1 MTPESQF
8 DLPQTSFAVLGM
20 LSFQPMSGY
29 DLKQFAD
36 KSIGHFY
43 WSPAKSQIYAELRRL
58 TKAGL
63 VTEEHVEQEARPDKR
78 MYALTPTGRAELK
91 NWVDN
96 SDFEQDVFKSNLMLR
111 MFFGSTANPESL
123 IQLLRQN
130 LDFEI
135 GRLAE
140 LEQMENQCVAAGPD
154 TNAMF
159 SLLTIRGGIHITRAG
174 IAWSKESIKALE
186 QRTSDSPNV
195 IVSNLES
202 SQ

>member
-1 MTPESQF
+1 MTPESQL

-58 TKAGL
+58 TKAGF

-78 MYALTPTGRAELK
+78 MYALTPSGRAGLK

-130 LDFEI
+130 FEFEL
-135 GRLAE
+135 GRLTE
-140 LEQMENQCVAAGPD
+140 LEQMENQCLAAGLD
-154 TNAMF
+154 SDAMF
-159 SLLTIRGGIHITRAG
+159 SLLTIRGGMHMIRAG

-186 QRTSDSPNV
+186 QRTQDGPNV
-195 IVSNLES
+195 KASNPDG